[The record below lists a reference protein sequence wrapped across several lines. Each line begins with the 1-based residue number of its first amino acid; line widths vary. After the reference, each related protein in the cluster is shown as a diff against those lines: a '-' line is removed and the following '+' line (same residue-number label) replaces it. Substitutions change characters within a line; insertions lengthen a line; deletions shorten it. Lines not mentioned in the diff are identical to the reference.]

1 MKSYRMSLNTDEEKM
16 EAISLFESLGYVVN
30 RSNMKIWCNLQVI
43 ENGFGAFF
51 VEERQKGDLITMQQL
66 KDIVVLHRN
75 DVSDA
80 THKGQLIAKY
90 YVTENGET
98 YNFNGLKWIKKDVPA
113 RFLTPITVE
122 QFEDKMGLISGAEAL
137 RAIADG
143 EDVEVYMEIPNKLP
157 KTKGWVDASVCSLVP
172 FAFISPNLS
181 FKFRLKP
188 KTVKLEIEVPAP
200 FEPKNGEHYWYINP
214 HSENGYSW
222 GRFCDGAC
230 RIQFGA
236 WRTEAEIKVVA
247 KQMKRMGVLP

>member
-30 RSNMKIWCNLQVI
+30 RSNMKIWCNLRVF
-43 ENGFGAFF
+43 ENGFGSFF
-51 VEERQKGDLITMQQL
+51 AEVRQKGELITMQQL

-80 THKGQLIAKY
+80 THTGQLVGKY
-90 YVTENGET
+90 YVTESGET
-98 YNFNGLKWIKKDVPA
+98 YNFNGLKWVPTGVPD
-113 RFLTPITVE
+113 RFLNPIAVE
-122 QFEDKMGLISGAEAL
+122 KFEDKMGLISGAEAL

-143 EDVEVYMEIPNKLP
+143 EQVEVRALGAN
-157 KTKGWVDASVCSLVP
+157 WVDAKNSTHP
-172 FAFISPNLS
+172 FGMFFDKDFEFR
-181 FKFRLKP
+181 FKP
-188 KTVKLEIEVPAP
+188 HTVKLEIEVPAP